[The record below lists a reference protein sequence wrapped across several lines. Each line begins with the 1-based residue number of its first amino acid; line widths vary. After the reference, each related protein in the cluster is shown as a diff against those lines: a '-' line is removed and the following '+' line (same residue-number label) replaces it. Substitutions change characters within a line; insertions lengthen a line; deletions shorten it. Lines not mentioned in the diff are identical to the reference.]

1 MPLTPRPWCL
11 TDLAQHALVVVGTQI
26 DQLRDLLEKSK
37 TEAAQSAREAAE
49 ATAINASTSEAA
61 QLVGQKLADAQAE
74 VAELEQKVRRLE
86 TSEAALR
93 AENERLMGRL
103 TQQLQAEARVMDSE
117 LERHEARIA
126 LQQATAV
133 D

>member
-1 MPLTPRPWCL
+1 M
-11 TDLAQHALVVVGTQI
+11 VVGTQI